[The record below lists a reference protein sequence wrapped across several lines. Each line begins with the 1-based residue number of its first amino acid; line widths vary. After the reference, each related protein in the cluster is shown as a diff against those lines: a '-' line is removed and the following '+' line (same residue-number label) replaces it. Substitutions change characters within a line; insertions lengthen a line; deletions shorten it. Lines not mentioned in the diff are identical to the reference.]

1 MGLLKTNLTQMIT
14 SEQLDTISVLERKYP
29 NNMDLGKE
37 VRILYRDNDFVRSYP
52 NDMDLGKELRS
63 ILLKKRSKEAT
74 R

>member
-1 MGLLKTNLTQMIT
+1 MGLLKNNSHAMIT
-14 SEQLDTISVLERKYP
+14 SEQLEIISELERKFP

-37 VRILYRDNDFVRSYP
+37 ARILYRDNDFVRSYP

-63 ILLKKRSKEAT
+63 IVLKKRLKEAT

>member
-1 MGLLKTNLTQMIT
+1 MLT
-14 SEQLDTISVLERKYP
+14 SEQLDTITDLERKYP

-37 VRILYRDNDFVRSYP
+37 TRSIYRDNEFVRSYP

-63 ILLKKRSKEAT
+63 IVLKKRSKEAT